1 MKTILC
7 PAIHLNNGELWKHQP
22 KNIQNGF
29 VICGHRHHNC
39 FSIFFGM
46 FGESW
51 MEKKKYI
58 VQGFLTSDNQ
68 FVSRQDA
75 AKIALASGQIKE
87 EIAELFSEDLY

>member
-7 PAIHLNNGELWKHQP
+7 AAIHFQDNIFHKNRP

-29 VICGHRHHNC
+29 VICGYRHHNC
-39 FSIFFGM
+39 IEILKLIL
-46 FGESW
+46 GE
-51 MEKKKYI
+51 ELKI
-58 VQGFLTSDNQ
+58 NRANCIQGFLTSDNE

-87 EIAELFSEDLY
+87 EIETLISEDLY